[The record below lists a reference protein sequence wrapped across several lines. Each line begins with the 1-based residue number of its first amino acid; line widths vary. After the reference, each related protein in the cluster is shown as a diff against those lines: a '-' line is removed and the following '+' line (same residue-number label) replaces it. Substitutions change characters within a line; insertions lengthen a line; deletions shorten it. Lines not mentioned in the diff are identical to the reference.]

1 MFLFVLIYRTIKTE
15 MIKMKKTALK
25 RISLILSVLLLISC
39 AALPVYAAEKKL
51 DRIYVE
57 NTGQENGLVNYRYVD
72 ESGNEIVFEDNQLSC
87 QAASIPSSYSS
98 VDKGYVTPPKD
109 QGDSGVCWSFSAM
122 SLVESDSIIKGYTT
136 LSQADYS
143 EAHHAWFVGRSLAE
157 DENDL
162 AYGDGYAIDDP
173 YNRGGNWRISAASL
187 ARWTG
192 VATESEFPFYGGS
205 LESMGNY
212 DESDRYNNSGGVI
225 LESAVELS
233 DAEDIKQWIIDHGS
247 VTAAFYYDNSCYNSP
262 TAAYCTATT
271 DSINHQIVI
280 VGWDDDFS
288 ASDFKSTCVPSGNG
302 AWLCKN
308 SWTTY
313 WGDEGYF
320 WISYYDS
327 SISLF
332 AGYSVQESGDYYK
345 NYNYNGAEWYTGY
358 QLSNALQVSNVFTA
372 SGYESLSAIAVQTCG
387 ATTEIEIDIYKNIAS
402 GYTSPIQGTAAYSA
416 STVLEGTGYHTV
428 YLDSAVS
435 LEPGEIFSVVVRYY
449 NPDGYTVIP
458 VEGGDVE
465 GLSFSSRDGESYIN
479 LSKTGNQ
486 WVTAASQGGHNFYIQ
501 AITKCNHQLATESA
515 DATCTENGSEKIHC
529 TQCGS
534 IEAERIIN
542 ATGHDYG
549 EWTDYT
555 YSAEEGRRIS
565 TCTCANCGDC
575 MKRGY
580 YTSNVVTLDR
590 LMEMLLI
597 KFREVIRNIFTL

>member
-1 MFLFVLIYRTIKTE
+1 
-15 MIKMKKTALK
+15 MKKTALK
-25 RISLILSVLLLISC
+25 RMSLILSVLLLVSF

-57 NTGQENGLVNYRYVD
+57 NIGQANGLVSYRYVD
-72 ESGNEIVFEDNQLSC
+72 ESGKEISFENNELSC
-87 QAASIPSSYSS
+87 QSVSLPSSYSS
-98 VDKGYVTPPKD
+98 VEKGYVTPPKD

-122 SLVESDSIIKGYTT
+122 SLLESDSIVKGYKT
-136 LSQADYS
+136 LSQADFS
-143 EAHHAWFVGRSLAE
+143 EAHHAWFVGRSLAD

-162 AYGDGYAIDDP
+162 AYGDGYAIDEP

-192 VATESEFPFYGGS
+192 AATESEFPFYSRS

-212 DESDRYNNSGGVI
+212 DESERYNNSGGVI

-247 VTAAFYYDNSCYNSP
+247 VTAAFYYDNSCYNSS

-280 VGWDDDFS
+280 VGWDDNFF
-288 ASDFKSTCVPSGNG
+288 ASDFSNACIPSGNG

-308 SWTTY
+308 SWTQY
-313 WGDEGYF
+313 WGDGGYF
-320 WISYYDS
+320 WLSYYDS
-327 SISLF
+327 STSLF

-358 QLSNALQVSNVFTA
+358 QLSYALQVANVFTA

-387 ATTEIEIDIYKNIAS
+387 ATTKIDIDIYKNIAS
-402 GYTSPIQGTAAYSA
+402 GYTTPIQGTAAYSSSA
-416 STVLEGTGYHTV
+416 VLEGTGYHTV
-428 YLDSAVS
+428 YLDSPVS
-435 LEPGEIFSVVVRYY
+435 LEPDEIFSVAVRYY

-458 VEGGDVE
+458 VEAGDIE

-486 WVTAASQGGHNFYIQ
+486 WVAAANQGGHNFYIQ
-501 AITKCNHQLATESA
+501 ALTKCNHQLATELT
-515 DATCTENGSEKIHC
+515 DATCTENGSEKIC
-529 TQCGS
+529 CSQCGS
-534 IEAERIIN
+534 VEAERIIK
-542 ATGHDYG
+542 ATGHNYG
-549 EWTDYT
+549 EWTEYT
-555 YSAEEGRRIS
+555 YSRELGGRIS
-565 TCTCANCGDC
+565 RCTCTKCGDY
-575 MKRGY
+575 MQRAY
-580 YTSNVVTLDR
+580 YTSNVVTIEKLFDI
-590 LMEMLLI
+590 LLFNI
-597 KFREVIRNIFTL
+597 KAIIRNIFTV